1 MNRTDPNQKS
11 SSNKGSVLGLVILI
25 LLSFHNA
32 AHAATLKP
40 ETVKAWSAY
49 VQAATG
55 RMQTRLLP
63 GQPFLSIDEDSE
75 RVAEVRGGQPYIAPA
90 DNKNPKR
97 VPGGLIH
104 DWAGATFIPNANIDD
119 VLATVRDYNEYRKFY
134 HPVVIDSKG
143 AASSGLDDHFSM
155 VLMNK
160 SLISKTALDSDYES
174 SYSRVDDRHWYAI
187 SQTTRIQ
194 EVENYGTE
202 NQHVLP
208 EDQGTGL
215 IWRLVS
221 ITRFEQR
228 DGGVYIEVE
237 AIALSRDI
245 PVSLRWLVMPVVR
258 RVSRSSLA
266 TSLEETAQAVESAP
280 SLASRHSADGQ
291 HSVSTAAAEIGPTAL
306 VTSFH

>member
-1 MNRTDPNQKS
+1 MNRTDANRKS
-11 SSNKGSVLGLVILI
+11 SNTGSILSLAVLI
-25 LLSFHNA
+25 LLSFHTA

-40 ETVKAWSAY
+40 ETVKAWTAY
-49 VQAATG
+49 VQGAIG

-63 GQPFLSIDEDSE
+63 GQPFLSIDENSE
-75 RVAEVRGGQPYIAPA
+75 QIAQVRGGQPYITPA
-90 DNKNPKR
+90 DGQNPKR

-104 DWAGATFIPNANIDD
+104 DWLGATFIPNASIED
-119 VLATVRDYNEYRKFY
+119 VLSTVRDYSQYKKFY

-143 AASSGLDDHFSM
+143 AAGSGFHDHFSM

-160 SLISKTALDSDYES
+160 SLISKKALDSDYES
-174 SYSRVDDRHWYAI
+174 CYTRVDDRRWYAI

-202 NQHVLP
+202 DQRVLP
-208 EDQGTGL
+208 ENQGTGL

-228 DGGVYIEVE
+228 DGGVYVELE

-245 PVSLRWLVMPVVR
+245 PLSLRWMVMPVVR

-266 TSLEETAQAVESAP
+266 TSLEQTSQAVESAP
-280 SLASRHSADGQ
+280 SLASRRSADGQ
-291 HSVSTAAAEIGPTAL
+291 HSVSTTAAESGPTAL